1 MIPCVTWRPFHPD
14 LVVIVV
20 IVIVGGSGGTVTAAA
35 LKVVSAG
42 PDIDVIFGRKTSAGR
57 GAVG

>member
-1 MIPCVTWRPFHPD
+1 VIPCVTWRPFHPD
-14 LVVIVV
+14 LVVIV
-20 IVIVGGSGGTVTAAA
+20 IVIVGGGGGTVTTAA